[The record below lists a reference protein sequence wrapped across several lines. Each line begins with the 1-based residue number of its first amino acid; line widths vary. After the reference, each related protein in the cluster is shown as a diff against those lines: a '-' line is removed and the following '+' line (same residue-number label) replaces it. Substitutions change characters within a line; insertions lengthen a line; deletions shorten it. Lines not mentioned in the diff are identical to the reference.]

1 MVPSMLNSER
11 RKKILQQLLRD
22 GEVTVL
28 QLAARLNTSTASVRR
43 DLTDLEGAGLLR
55 KTHGGAIQV
64 EPMFYEPFRYV
75 SSFVR
80 QEQCHAAEKRR
91 IGLAGAEMV
100 KDGETIAL
108 GAGTTTTQVGRS
120 LRHRRGITIVTNAL
134 NIAMELSHQANL
146 KIIV

>member
-1 MVPSMLNSER
+1 MVPTVLKNER
-11 RKKILQQLLRD
+11 GKQILQQLLRD

-28 QLAARLNTSTASVRR
+28 QLAERLKTSTATVRR

-91 IGLAGAEMV
+91 IGLAGAE
-100 KDGETIAL
+100 
-108 GAGTTTTQVGRS
+108 
-120 LRHRRGITIVTNAL
+120 IV
-134 NIAMELSHQANL
+134 
-146 KIIV
+146 